1 MPQLLAVPK
10 TVSIGVA
17 NHVRRT
23 LLGVATKTLAERMIA
38 IRTAAGFG
46 ERGQAA
52 AFAKRIG
59 ISPPSL
65 HDIESGKTSTLSA
78 RTIVGL
84 LKIGVSLRYLDEGK
98 GDPMQKKE
106 IEHQLKADTLTSM
119 IEELNEAETDIVVD
133 LVRGIIR
140 RKGGSSPNDP
150 FKKDPPNNGG
160 TQ

>member
-1 MPQLLAVPK
+1 ML
-10 TVSIGVA
+10 
-17 NHVRRT
+17 
-23 LLGVATKTLAERMIA
+23 A

-52 AFAKRIG
+52 AFAKLIG

-65 HDIESGKTSTLSA
+65 HDIESGKTGTLSA

-84 LKIGVSLRYLDEGK
+84 LKIGVNLRFVDEGK
-98 GDPMQKKE
+98 GEPMQKKE
-106 IEHQLKADTLTSM
+106 IEHQLATDTLVSM
-119 IEELNEAETDIVVD
+119 ISELNVSETELVAD

-140 RKGGSSPNDP
+140 RKDGSSPNDP
-150 FKKDPPNNGG
+150 FKKDPPKNG